1 MPNLSPAPDSPAHLS
16 VELNAIRKDAI
27 VKVLPYGCITVGQ
40 KGCGELVDFEALA
53 KDVVG
58 FSDDGRGVQDRAL
71 MQNAMAKA
79 KCVGRPI
86 VAHCEV
92 NELLHKGYIHD
103 GEYCHQHGHRGIC
116 SESEWAQVQRDID
129 LVALSGCPYHVCHI
143 STKESVALIREAK
156 SKGLPVTCETAP
168 HYLVLCDED
177 LQEDGRFKMNPPIR
191 SRADREAL
199 IEGLKDGTIDVIAT
213 DHAPHT
219 ASEKSRGLAESAMGV
234 VGLECAFAVLH
245 TALVLTGIIPISRLI
260 EVMSLAPRRIFGLGG
275 GALCEGAVA
284 DLTVIDTERHTIIDP
299 EQFFSM
305 GRSTPF
311 AGMQVQGDV
320 VMTLVDGRIVY
331 LDETSKNKI
340 CISE

>member
-1 MPNLSPAPDSPAHLS
+1 
-16 VELNAIRKDAI
+16 
-27 VKVLPYGCITVGQ
+27 
-40 KGCGELVDFEALA
+40 
-53 KDVVG
+53 
-58 FSDDGRGVQDRAL
+58 
-71 MQNAMAKA
+71 
-79 KCVGRPI
+79 
-86 VAHCEV
+86 
-92 NELLHKGYIHD
+92 
-103 GEYCHQHGHRGIC
+103 
-116 SESEWAQVQRDID
+116 
-129 LVALSGCPYHVCHI
+129 
-143 STKESVALIREAK
+143 
-156 SKGLPVTCETAP
+156 
-168 HYLVLCDED
+168 
-177 LQEDGRFKMNPPIR
+177 
-191 SRADREAL
+191 
-199 IEGLKDGTIDVIAT
+199 
-213 DHAPHT
+213 
-219 ASEKSRGLAESAMGV
+219 MGV